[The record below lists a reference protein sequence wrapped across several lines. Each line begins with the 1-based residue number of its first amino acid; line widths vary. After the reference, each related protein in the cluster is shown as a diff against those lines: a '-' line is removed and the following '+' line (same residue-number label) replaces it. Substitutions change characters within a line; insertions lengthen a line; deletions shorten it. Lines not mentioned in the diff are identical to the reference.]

1 VRRDAAPSR
10 RVRVL
15 HVITGLGVGGAESML
30 VSLLTTHN
38 AELDQSVV
46 SLMPDGFHATRLRD
60 QGIAVDELDLHRP
73 SRAAADILRL
83 ARIIRVKRPDV
94 VQGWM
99 YHGNLAALLS
109 LSLSGRRD
117 ATRLAWGIRCSD
129 RTASA
134 ESLTLRAVI
143 RLGAPFT
150 RFSDVLVANS
160 QVGLDYH
167 VQHGYRTRRT
177 LVIHNGIDTTR
188 YRPDPA
194 AREAMRHELGFSP
207 GDVVLVHV
215 ARVHPMKDHG
225 TFLEALRGLRA
236 LPRVRALAI
245 GVGTEALPDLPNLTR
260 LGRRSD
266 VPALLTAA
274 DVIVSSSAYGEG
286 FSNAVAEG
294 MAAGLV
300 PVATAVGDSQVIVG
314 DTGTVIPIRSARA
327 LGDAAADLAALG
339 PAMLRRRGQEA
350 RDRIVARFSLERAI
364 GQFTNLYADLAGHIP
379 DGAA

>member
-1 VRRDAAPSR
+1 
-10 RVRVL
+10 VL

-30 VSLLTTHN
+30 VSLLTTRN
-38 AELDQSVV
+38 PELDQSVV

-60 QGIAVDELDLHRP
+60 HGIAVEELDLHRP
-73 SRAAADILRL
+73 SRTAADILRL
-83 ARIIRVKRPDV
+83 ARIIRVERPDV

-134 ESLTLRAVI
+134 EPLALRAVI

-167 VQHGYRTRRT
+167 VQQGYRTRRT

-194 AREAMRHELGFSP
+194 AREAMRHELGFRP
-207 GDVVLVHV
+207 EDVVLVHV

-274 DVIVSSSAYGEG
+274 DIIVSSSAYGEG
-286 FSNAVAEG
+286 FSNALAEG

-300 PVATAVGDSQVIVG
+300 PVATAVGDAHVIVG

-339 PAMLRRRGQEA
+339 PALLRRRGQEA
-350 RDRIVARFSLERAI
+350 RDRIVTHFNLERAI
-364 GQFTNLYADLAGHIP
+364 GQFANLYAGLATHSP
-379 DGAA
+379 NGAA